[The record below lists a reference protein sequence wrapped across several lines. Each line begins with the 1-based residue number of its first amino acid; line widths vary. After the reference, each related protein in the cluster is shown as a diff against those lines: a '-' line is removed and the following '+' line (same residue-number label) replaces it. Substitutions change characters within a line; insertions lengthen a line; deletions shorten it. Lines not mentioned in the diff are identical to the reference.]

1 MSVFGGNQ
9 VGEIIV
15 GKTYGDE
22 ADLVD
27 FMTNGTDGDVQI
39 FSGNGTAVSEGPFKV
54 LQKTDSAVGGIE
66 YTEVI
71 NPSNITSIKAEA
83 YRAPV
88 QRELKVTGFTGTVRV
103 NATYEVF
110 IRLYNDGGTLSP
122 ENFRQIPAFYVTR
135 EGDTFEDILNGL
147 KTNIDKT
154 LARESSNLFNV
165 TVDTAAGEFIV
176 SGNNVPFVLGV
187 KDGRA
192 VEFDLQAVVRSN
204 GSFSNPS
211 GNYFDDL
218 TVETVQAGDQGSGT
232 GNQVANLE
240 WFLKGNKYSR
250 YRDVAYPNNFN
261 TPYVVNPGST
271 YHIVN
276 VSYFK
281 EREYTNVEKQHR
293 YTYFVFEAADQD
305 GAGAGTDFTA
315 VNAFINDLEV
325 ATGKTIADLA

>member
-22 ADLVD
+22 SDLVD
-27 FMTNGTDGDVQI
+27 FMQNGTDGDVQI
-39 FSGNGTAVSEGPFKV
+39 FSGDGTAVSEGPFKV
-54 LQKTDSAVGGIE
+54 LQKADGSIGGIE

-71 NPSNITSIKAEA
+71 DPKTITSLKTAK
-83 YRAPV
+83 YKAPV
-88 QRELKVTGFTGTVRV
+88 QRQLKVTGFTGTPRE

-135 EGDTFEDILNGL
+135 ENDTFTDILNGL
-147 KTNIDKT
+147 KSNIDKT
-154 LARESSNLFNV
+154 LQRESNTLFNV
-165 TVDTAAGEFIV
+165 TVDTGNGEFIV
-176 SGNNVPFVLGV
+176 EGNNVSFVLGK
-187 KDGRA
+187 KDGRP
-192 VEFDLQAVVRSN
+192 VEFDLQAVVRANGNSSN
-204 GSFSNPS
+204 VT
-211 GNYFDDL
+211 GNYYNDL
-218 TVETVQAGDQGSGT
+218 TVETVEAGDPGSGT

-240 WFLKGNKYSR
+240 WFLKGNKYDR
-250 YRDVAYPNNFN
+250 YRTVGYPNNFD

-276 VSYFK
+276 ISYFK

-293 YTYFVFEAADQD
+293 FAYFVFENADQD
-305 GAGAGTDFTA
+305 GAGAGTNFTA
-315 VNAFINDLEV
+315 VNSFINDLET
-325 ATGKTIADLA
+325 ATGRTIADLS